1 MRVTQPN
8 LRSSLFQ
15 LLTGQPGPPAKEEV
29 DDLTEDIRQAMLDS
43 LGRAGAAH
51 FPGIARRIHG
61 ALDAD
66 TLWYL
71 RSGLMAA
78 LCAISGERTARADMA
93 RISLMFRRLPGNL
106 SSRPSPLSP

>member
-1 MRVTQPN
+1 MRATQPS
-8 LRSSLFQ
+8 LRSSLLK
-15 LLTGQPGPPAKEEV
+15 LLTGQPARLAQAEV

-43 LGRAGAAH
+43 LGPAGAAH
-51 FPGIARRIHG
+51 FPGIARRISG
-61 ALDAD
+61 APDAD

-78 LCAISGERTARADMA
+78 LCAVRGERTAGADMG
-93 RISLMFRRLPGNL
+93 RITCMFRELPGNL